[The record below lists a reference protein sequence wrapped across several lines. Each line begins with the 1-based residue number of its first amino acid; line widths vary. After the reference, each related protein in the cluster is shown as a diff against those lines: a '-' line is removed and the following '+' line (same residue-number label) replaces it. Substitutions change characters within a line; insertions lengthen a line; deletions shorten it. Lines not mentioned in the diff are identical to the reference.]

1 MTEEQREQAL
11 LDREKLI
18 EALEQIE
25 TVLMADMKELTIGD
39 ENLDVEQCVKTF
51 LMLREQREVTKDRWE
66 NRDAVLKSAQ
76 DLITAALGVFMQA
89 HKQDG
94 LNTKYGTVFTSS
106 QSAARIADRDA
117 FLSFLKEKDLW
128 ELATVSANKAT
139 VTTYIEEHEELPP
152 GIDYSRRQVVQVRR
166 K

>member
-1 MTEEQREQAL
+1 MTEDERAQAIRDREQ
-11 LDREKLI
+11 LI
-18 EALEQIE
+18 ETLERIE
-25 TVLMADMKELTIGD
+25 TVLMDDMKELTIGD
-39 ENLDVEQCVKTF
+39 ENLDTEQCVKTF
-51 LMLREQREVTKDRWE
+51 LMLREQREQTKDRWE
-66 NRDAVLKSAQ
+66 RRDSVLKAAQ
-76 DLITAALGVFMQA
+76 DLITSALGVFMQS

-139 VTTYIEEHEELPP
+139 VTDYLEEHEDLPP
-152 GIDYSRRQVVQVRR
+152 GIDYSRRQVVQIRR